1 MRVRDDRFKTQ
12 PFDCMLYFYQAVQE
26 PRIRC
31 LIHFEG
37 RLDGEALR
45 RAVDLSL
52 GAAPLMGCAFD
63 EARHR
68 WTEPRISAR
77 NMLCIVEGPEDD
89 ALQYLLST
97 IDCAREPQLKLFL
110 VKGAQSD
117 ALAAIV
123 NHQVCDGAGFKQ
135 YLYLLADLYSKC
147 ARGEEPAPPAPGPRG
162 LDQLLRNLN
171 FGRKLNILW
180 AREDTPRPDP
190 AMVLPLDGGESP
202 AIVAA
207 TIEAESLDA
216 LRRYARGQGVS
227 VNDLLLT
234 AYARALRRATGCGAI
249 VLPCPVDLRKYQ
261 KPGQRCGVCNLTGS
275 YTCAVDIA
283 PGEVFCET
291 LRKVAARMAAQKVS
305 DACLKGPMLFHMAY
319 HALPFPAVRMLFE
332 KVSPVPVIGY
342 TNLGVLDDARLRFG
356 DCDAREAFIST
367 ALKRPPY
374 FQLSISTFRGRCA
387 LTASLYASKADRQR
401 VDDFLRQI
409 VQELE
414 DAAR

>member
-1 MRVRDDRFKTQ
+1 MRDDRFKTQ

-31 LIHFEG
+31 LIRFEG

-63 EARHR
+63 EARCR
-68 WTEPRISAR
+68 WTEPRFSAR
-77 NMLCIVEGPEDD
+77 DMLFIVEEPEDR
-89 ALQYLLST
+89 ALQVLLTT

-110 VKGAQSD
+110 VKGARSD
-117 ALAAIV
+117 AIAAIV
-123 NHQVCDGAGFKQ
+123 NHQVCDGAGFKE
-135 YLYLLADLYSKC
+135 YLYLLADLYAKC
-147 ARGEEPAPPAPGPRG
+147 ARGENPAPPAPGPRN
-162 LDQLLRNLN
+162 LNQLLRNLN
-171 FGRKLNILW
+171 LGQKLNIL
-180 AREDTPRPDP
+180 RSQEDASKPDP
-190 AMVLPLDGGESP
+190 AMVLPFEGGEAP

-207 TIEAESLDA
+207 RIEAESLDA

-234 AYARALRRATGCGAI
+234 AYARVLCRATGCGRI

-261 KPGQRCGVCNLTGS
+261 KPGQRCGICNLTGS

-283 PGEVFCET
+283 PGEAFNET
-291 LRKVAARMAAQKVS
+291 LRKVAARMAAQKAS
-305 DACLKGPMLFHMAY
+305 DACLKGPMLFHAAY
-319 HALPFPAVRMLFE
+319 HALPLPAVRALFE
-332 KVSPVPVIGY
+332 VVSPVPVVGY
-342 TNLGVLDDARLRFG
+342 TNLGVLDEARLRFG
-356 DCDAREAFIST
+356 DCDARDAFIAT

-374 FQLSISTFRGRCA
+374 FQISVSTFRGRCA
-387 LTASLYASKADRQR
+387 LTASLYASRADRQR
-401 VDDFLRQI
+401 VEEFLRQI
-409 VQELE
+409 IQELE